1 MLKNQMTKVNTT
13 PPLDRSEIIRR
24 LADFRK
30 QWEQEAGNLCDVR
43 VSLGMALFDIV
54 ALLELDQAEQGKVL
68 GSKLYRELVNRL

>member
-13 PPLDRSEIIRR
+13 PTLDRSEIIRR
-24 LADFRK
+24 LIDFRE

-68 GSKLYRELVNRL
+68 GPKLYRDLVNRL

>member
-13 PPLDRSEIIRR
+13 PTLDRSEIIRR
-24 LADFRK
+24 LIDFRE